1 MRIIAGLAKGIR
13 LSAPEGRGVRPTE
26 DRVKES
32 IFSTLGD
39 LQGATVLDLF
49 SGSGA
54 LGLEA
59 LSRGAARVI
68 FIEQNRRHL
77 SFIHQNHAAV
87 AKSIGE
93 TAGECEFI
101 CADARRASQ
110 LLGHLRG
117 IIGVVLADPPY
128 ETPPHGYGSQQL
140 LDDRELAALLA
151 PGCLLALEHSA
162 ATHLAWHPLNPW
174 ELIKEKTYGIRAVSF
189 ARIASE
195 TQQE

>member
-13 LSAPEGRGVRPTE
+13 LDAPEGRGVRPTE

-59 LSRGAARVI
+59 LSRGAAYVA
-68 FIEQNRRHL
+68 FVEQNRRHL
-77 SFIHQNHAAV
+77 AFIHKNHVAV

-93 TAGECEFI
+93 TAGQCEFI
-101 CADARRASQ
+101 CADARRAAQ
-110 LLGHLRG
+110 LLPHLMG
-117 IIGVVLADPPY
+117 KVTFLLADPPY
-128 ETPPHGYGSQQL
+128 ETPPNGYGSQQL
-140 LDDRELAALLA
+140 LADQELAAFLA
-151 PGCLLALEHSA
+151 PGCILALEHSSS
-162 ATHLAWHPLNPW
+162 THLPWHPLNQW
-174 ELIKEKTYGIRAVSF
+174 ELLKEKTYGIRAVSF
-189 ARIASE
+189 ARLVTE
-195 TQQE
+195 TQPE